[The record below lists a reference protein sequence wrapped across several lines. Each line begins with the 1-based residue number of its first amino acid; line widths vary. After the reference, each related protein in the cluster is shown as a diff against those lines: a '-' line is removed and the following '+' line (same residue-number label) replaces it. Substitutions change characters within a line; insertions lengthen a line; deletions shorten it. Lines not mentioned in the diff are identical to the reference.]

1 MNVHNIQI
9 SAKTIHVSLKL
20 IENKQK
26 KKDFFVEK
34 RGAGLEKQLSC
45 PKLPITFDNFSEI
58 LKSLNV
64 LQKKTYLCTKNERK
78 TNITEPLHYRL
89 LTLMFI
95 TYLMYVHIEIDRKQK
110 NGNKKKAFSCPQ

>member
-9 SAKTIHVSLKL
+9 SAKIIHVSLKL

-34 RGAGLEKQLSC
+34 GGAGLEKQLSC
-45 PKLPITFDNFSEI
+45 PKLPMTFDTFSEI

-64 LQKKTYLCTKNERK
+64 LQKKRRCGMNANE
-78 TNITEPLHYRL
+78 TALHKRP
-89 LTLMFI
+89 
-95 TYLMYVHIEIDRKQK
+95 K
-110 NGNKKKAFSCPQ
+110 